1 MRVVPVLAR
10 AEQIVTPKVIGLV
23 RPTILLPASAV
34 SGLSTDE
41 LELILAHELAHV
53 RRYDMWVNLVQRL
66 AEAVLFFNPALPTQ
80 VGGVFAGNLR
90 AWSMPI
96 VYDTWASDDVTPG
109 LVTDLSIYTTGPGFN
124 FPETFDTH
132 FQALAGSASIDL
144 SAYLAN
150 FQPDGTSGPI
160 FAGSSGNLGSPIGT
174 WQITAVPELPVAA
187 HLALYGAGFVGLVVY
202 RRSRKA

>member
-1 MRVVPVLAR
+1 MNKSLLGLGLCVAGAAR
-10 AEQIVTPKVIGLV
+10 AQLFHLGIDISDPANVVFSATS
-23 RPTILLPASAV
+23 LP
-34 SGLSTDE
+34 STQDDFGKRAFDGIT
-41 LELILAHELAHV
+41 LG
-53 RRYDMWVNLVQRL
+53 
-66 AEAVLFFNPALPTQ
+66 LFFNPALPTQ
-80 VGGVFAGNLR
+80 VGGVLAGNLR

-150 FQPDGTSGPI
+150 FQPEGTSGPI
-160 FAGSSGNLGSPIGT
+160 FAGSSGNLGSPMGT

-187 HLALYGAGFVGLVVY
+187 HLALYGAGFVGLAVY